1 LLTVVVE
8 SQNLL
13 PYSVHIYDV
22 LIPEVTV

>member
-1 LLTVVVE
+1 VVVE